1 MEPWQ
6 TLLVQMTEHVHHANP
21 VTLEQNVRNVL
32 MDTLNDQ
39 MEVVKSVI
47 VNLLAPLTKLVMT
60 RDNAFVRT
68 D

>member
-6 TLLVQMTEHVHHANP
+6 TLLAQMMGNVYHANP
-21 VTLEQNVRNVL
+21 VTLEQNVRNVM

-47 VNLLAPLTKLVMT
+47 VNLLAPLTKLVMKK
-60 RDNAFVRT
+60 DNVFVRT